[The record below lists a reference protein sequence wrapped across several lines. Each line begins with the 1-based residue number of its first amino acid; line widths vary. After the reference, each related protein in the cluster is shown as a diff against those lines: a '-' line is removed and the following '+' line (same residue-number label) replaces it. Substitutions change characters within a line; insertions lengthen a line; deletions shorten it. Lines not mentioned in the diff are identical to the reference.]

1 MYQLQNMILWHID
14 YLVLVIFKKWQA
26 QEKLLKLSR
35 SYPFIKDIFIL
46 KEISILKG
54 VSFSVLQKEG

>member
-1 MYQLQNMILWHID
+1 MYQPQNMTLWLID

-35 SYPFIKDIFIL
+35 SYPFIKDMYIL
-46 KEISILKG
+46 KEISTLKG
-54 VSFSVLQKEG
+54 VSFSVLGKEG

>member
-1 MYQLQNMILWHID
+1 MYQLQNMTLWHID

-35 SYPFIKDIFIL
+35 SYPFIKDISIL